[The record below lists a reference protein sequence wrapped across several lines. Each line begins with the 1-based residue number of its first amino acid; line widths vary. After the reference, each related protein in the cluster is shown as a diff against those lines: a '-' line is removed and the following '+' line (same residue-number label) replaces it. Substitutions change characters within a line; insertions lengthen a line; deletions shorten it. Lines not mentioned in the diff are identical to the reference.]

1 MLTIKSFVNF
11 ITNRFTIFGILLTAL
26 FLSFPFGRLFRLSS
40 FGGNSLTIQATL
52 SESFESIA
60 ELNTLRVS
68 MAGVVSAKDESFW
81 GDNNVLI
88 VAQGYAVYGV
98 DLSHSHVEVNEN
110 EVVIFV
116 PTPTMNEAYIDMQDS
131 YVYENEMTGLRM
143 HDKDSD
149 LLNKTW
155 NDAQQKIV
163 DLSTEPRNLNM
174 AKTNLNT
181 IIKGMVEPHIGERT
195 LRIEYSKTTLAMET
209 K

>member
-1 MLTIKSFVNF
+1 M
-11 ITNRFTIFGILLTAL
+11 
-26 FLSFPFGRLFRLSS
+26 
-40 FGGNSLTIQATL
+40 TIQATL